1 MHRYSYRERD
11 YAFGQRILTLRMQIG
26 LTQTG
31 LAELLHLTK
40 RAVGEW
46 EAGSAYPKMER
57 LKALITLAL
66 QHGAFAAISFQRC
79 GFLAYKDIAAIPVP
93 ECGGLKFQCPAE

>member
-11 YAFGQRILTLRMQIG
+11 YAFGQRSLPLRMQIG

-46 EAGSAYPKMER
+46 KAGSAYPKMEH
-57 LKALITLAL
+57 LKALITVPCSMEPLRPGRRL
-66 QHGAFAAISFQRC
+66 IRRC
-79 GFLAYKDIAAIPVP
+79 SLTSASCRSSCRARS
-93 ECGGLKFQCPAE
+93 LLLSRR